1 MFGLTI
7 KGTRDVEKISQSTH
21 LNWLRLFKI
30 VYIYGFELQKFSN
43 FYENFKFSAKLW
55 NWTLKLIFLSIYPSK
70 LIETFLDCL
79 YIWTWITWIFS
90 IFSGNLNFRLK
101 IETEHSNQC
110 FSQFTHPNW
119 FKLSPIAHIYG
130 LELLEFFQFFL
141 KILKKL
147 SNFDRK
153 FLSPSVKP

>member
-1 MFGLTI
+1 MKLNI
-7 KGTRDVEKISQSTH
+7 QIDVSLNPPIQVDWNFFRLLISMDLNCRKIS
-21 LNWLRLFKI
+21 I
-30 VYIYGFELQKFSN
+30 FS
-43 FYENFKFSAKLW
+43 ENFKFSAKLW
-55 NWTLKLIFLSIYPSK
+55 NWTFKLMFLSIHPSK
-70 LIETFLDCL
+70 LIETFPDCL

-119 FKLSPIAHIYG
+119 FKLSPIAYIYG
-130 LELLEFFQFFL
+130 LELLEIFQFFL